1 MEPARFSASIMVLLG
16 TGQNAI
22 GDWIQVMKH
31 ARRGA
36 MALLAALVGAG
47 CEKGPEVADAP
58 PPVTWDTAQVVIRH
72 GDDSTHVL
80 VEVSDT
86 DARRSYGLMERHALD
101 PESGM
106 IFTYGAG
113 QPGTSGYWMFRTRIP
128 LDIAFAD
135 SAGAIVK
142 ILPMLPCVSDL
153 HAEACA
159 TYAPGA
165 PYWSALEVNQGFF
178 ARHGI
183 AEGDTVRLER

>member
-1 MEPARFSASIMVLLG
+1 
-16 TGQNAI
+16 
-22 GDWIQVMKH
+22 MKH
-31 ARRGA
+31 ARR
-36 MALLAALVGAG
+36 MALAPLLALASAG
-47 CEKGPEVADAP
+47 CGEKPAVADAP

-72 GDDSTHVL
+72 GGDSTRVL

-113 QPGTSGYWMFRTRIP
+113 QPGTAGYWMFRTRIP

-142 ILPMLPCVSDL
+142 ILPMVPCVSDL
-153 HAEACA
+153 HADACA
-159 TYAPGA
+159 TYAPGSS
-165 PYWSALEVNQGFF
+165 YWSALEVNQGFF